1 MHYFTSNYAAAFMPG
16 FLTGWLS
23 VLMIPLAF
31 WSVIWMGLALWKA
44 AKNNSKVWFV
54 ILLLVHTL
62 GILDIL
68 YIFVFS
74 KIGEK
79 KSKSLKIK

>member
-1 MHYFTSNYAAAFMPG
+1 MMNNYLGNYTNTFGQNMAY
-16 FLTGWLS
+16 GWMATLA
-23 VLMIPLAF
+23 IPLAI
-31 WSVIWMGLALWKA
+31 WSLVWMGFALWKA

-74 KIGEK
+74 KMGKKSSK
-79 KSKSLKIK
+79 KSK